1 MTVLPP
7 EGSESSSVYVLLS
20 KDHRVSRSFRATWHL
35 RSLLTG
41 QSWAESSS
49 DDLSVLS
56 VVGGPGGVSA
66 MTDVFYI
73 CQQYSLVFVLDMT
86 PTMVQVSNQTCQVKL
101 NEAVAALTASLNLLT
116 KPFCVPGSQEL
127 LEPDLVVTV
136 LAYCGNHPG
145 CVKPVQVLLQ
155 GFCLKSSNCDEIAR
169 KVAADVTAL
178 ENRLSRGKHEE
189 QDSSGHEACNGEASL
204 EGLIKFGTLALQLLP
219 RNALKG
225 GHSRPNMTSCYV
237 YCSTKLIFVY
247 DRVILGLCGLMQLG

>member
-1 MTVLPP
+1 
-7 EGSESSSVYVLLS
+7 
-20 KDHRVSRSFRATWHL
+20 
-35 RSLLTG
+35 
-41 QSWAESSS
+41 
-49 DDLSVLS
+49 
-56 VVGGPGGVSA
+56 